1 MRTNQSWSSKST
13 PTVSPAPSVVKG
25 TGECENRE
33 SSSTAAAAVPNEPQE
48 TLLERQLKEE
58 RRHLMFK
65 VDDISKK
72 HQALLRANIELS
84 KKNASLEAELQHR
97 QALFFSN
104 INKIK
109 NIIARLFWSC
119 V

>member
-1 MRTNQSWSSKST
+1 MMTNQSWSSKST

-33 SSSTAAAAVPNEPQE
+33 SSSTAAAVPNEPQE

-104 INKIK
+104 IKIIK
-109 NIIARLFWSC
+109 NVIARLFWPW